1 MARPKR
7 TTEEEWYDV
16 FASWDETDQDVAIR
30 VLEQMRRQARRRS
43 KAAVLI
49 GTQPSLTGL
58 PDEDQTA

>member
-30 VLEQMRRQARRRS
+30 VLEQMRR
-43 KAAVLI
+43 
-49 GTQPSLTGL
+49 PSLTGL